1 MTGFVS
7 HGNARKSFKMNIVNG
22 EQSHRMPQI
31 IIILLGFVKT
41 YYDFYSYR
49 LNYVSPQRIVTAFAV
64 VNFVDC
70 PQCKFVSA
78 QFFDSRYLDDFLGE
92 GVVNWRPFRTVQPK
106 SVDFL
111 FSESFPLSRI
121 DACVCVCVRLVDWI
135 IRNRNQFV
143 MNNATIWPDGPYRRG
158 SASHN

>member
-121 DACVCVCVRLVDWI
+121 DACVCVCAFGRLNYPKPQSICDE
-135 IRNRNQFV
+135 QC
-143 MNNATIWPDGPYRRG
+143 NNLTRWTISSGQRF
-158 SASHN
+158 A